1 MIDTI
6 QVRIPLSS
14 RQYTMALA
22 DSVANDGWVKCL
34 YHPLRGEH
42 YLRYTPGI
50 IEGNSEKRA
59 SHDRDI
65 RWSVPW
71 DETWNT
77 TGKLG
82 KSPPYYMAIE
92 LSLPKLWYGHNISL
106 LNEWPQALELLKE
119 IIKEHFGWRSLPSID
134 TWLVYRCDFCYSWRM
149 PSQEIADSFIDG
161 LKRLKYPWKKP
172 QHREHSAFW
181 PGATYSAKVYKKHQE
196 FQTNDLKKLIK
207 AKANPDW
214 VQHYEEKSK
223 GIVRFEITGRKK
235 FLERQGITTVKD
247 LLGDIAVY
255 HVSPELG
262 QWIKE
267 RTDWSRKAGKLANGP
282 EDEIAVTNLLIAF
295 LSSVGVFEKN
305 DDGRPVLDIDVKYE
319 TPEITAQNG
328 DILPA
333 GYIGIEVMPVVIRI
347 LKTYLSKLVGSGDM
361 SMADQ
366 VLEKLQAT
374 YSGAK
379 PGRLMATWTL
389 IQKMGSEVTKNAMG
403 HDAYYRDLRELR
415 KAGVSIME
423 QVDGLI
429 KVEDSFFKNFK
440 LEIPS
445 DHVVNQY
452 DDFRD
457 GDNLLNLSDY
467 RAG

>member
-14 RQYTMALA
+14 RQYGMALA

-34 YHPLRGEH
+34 FHPLRGEH

-71 DETWNT
+71 DETWHA

-82 KSPPYYMAIE
+82 KTPPYYMAIE

-106 LNEWPQALELLKE
+106 LYEWPQALELLKA
-119 IIKEHFGWRSLPSID
+119 IVKGHFGWRNLPSIE

-181 PGATYSAKVYKKHQE
+181 PGATYSAKVYKKYQE
-196 FQTNDLKKLIK
+196 FQANDLKKLIK
-207 AKANPDW
+207 ANANPEW
-214 VQHYEEKSK
+214 IKHYEEKSK
-223 GIVRFEITGRKK
+223 GVVRFEITGKKK
-235 FLERQGITTVKD
+235 FLERQGVTTVKD
-247 LLGDIAVY
+247 LLDNFAVY

-262 QWIKE
+262 EWIKSKAN
-267 RTDWSRKAGKLANGP
+267 WSKKAGKLANGP
-282 EDEIAVTNLLIAF
+282 EDEMTVTYLLLAR
-295 LSSVGVFEKN
+295 LSSFGLFEQGE
-305 DDGRPVLDIDVKYE
+305 DGRPILDSE
-319 TPEITAQNG
+319 TLYKIPEIKSPDG
-328 DILPA
+328 DVLPS
-333 GYIGIEVMPVVIRI
+333 GHIGIQVMSVVTHI
-347 LKTYLSKLVGSGDM
+347 LKTYLNKLVGSGDM

-389 IQKMGSEVTKNAMG
+389 IQKMGCEVTKSAMG
-403 HDAYYRDLRELR
+403 HDAYYRDLRAL
-415 KAGVSIME
+415 KSAGVSIME

-429 KVEDSFFKNFK
+429 KVEDSFFRNFK
-440 LEIPS
+440 FEIPS
-445 DHVVNQY
+445 DHVVNQH

-457 GDNLLNLSDY
+457 SDNILNLDTY

>member
-1 MIDTI
+1 
-6 QVRIPLSS
+6 
-14 RQYTMALA
+14 MALA

-34 YHPLRGEH
+34 FHPLRGEH

-71 DETWNT
+71 DETWHA

-82 KSPPYYMAIE
+82 KTPPYYMAIE
-92 LSLPKLWYGHNISL
+92 LSLPKLRYGHNISL
-106 LNEWPQALELLKE
+106 LYDWPQELEYLKE
-119 IIKEHFGWRSLPSID
+119 IIKEHFGWRNLPSIE
-134 TWLVYRCDFCYSWRM
+134 TWLVNRCDFCYAWKM
-149 PSQEIADSFIDG
+149 PSQEIADTLIDG

-181 PGATYSAKVYKKHQE
+181 PGKTYSAKVYKKYQE
-196 FQTNDLKKLIK
+196 FQANDLKKLIK

-214 VQHYEEKSK
+214 VQYYEEKSK
-223 GIVRFEITGRKK
+223 GIVRFEITGRKR
-235 FLERQGITTVKD
+235 FLDRQGITTVKD

-267 RTDWSRKAGKLANGP
+267 RTNWSRKAGKLANGP
-282 EDEIAVTNLLIAF
+282 EDEIAVTNLLLAV
-295 LSSVGVFEKN
+295 LSSWGVFERN
-305 DDGRPVLDIDVKYE
+305 DDGKPILDVGTLYK
-319 TPEITAQNG
+319 TPGITAQNG
-328 DILPA
+328 DVLPA
-333 GYIGIEVMPVVIRI
+333 GYIGIEVMPVVTNI

-361 SMADQ
+361 SLADQ

-389 IQKMGSEVTKNAMG
+389 IQKMGCEVTKGAMG
-403 HDAYYRDLRELR
+403 HDAYYRDLRAL
-415 KAGVSIME
+415 KSAGVSIME

-429 KVEDSFFKNFK
+429 KVEDSFFKEFK

-445 DHVVNQY
+445 HHVVNQY

-457 GDNLLNLSDY
+457 SDNVLNLDSY